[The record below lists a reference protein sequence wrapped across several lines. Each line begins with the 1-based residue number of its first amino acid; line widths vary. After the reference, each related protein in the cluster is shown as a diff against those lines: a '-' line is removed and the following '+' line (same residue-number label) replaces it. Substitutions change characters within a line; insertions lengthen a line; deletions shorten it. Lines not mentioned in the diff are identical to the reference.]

1 MSIFTIVYFLMI
13 CSFVALV
20 VTIISIG
27 VDIRVLSLRKK
38 ERKKA
43 LQVAQQSVTPIGVTL
58 APMIGDDD
66 EMSDAIA
73 KSVNDMMA
81 GDNNAKPNTFT

>member
-1 MSIFTIVYFLMI
+1 MSIFTIIYFLI
-13 CSFVALV
+13 FCSLAAVI

-43 LQVAQQSVTPIGVTL
+43 LQAAQQNVTPIGVTL

-73 KSVNDMMA
+73 KSVNDMMV
-81 GDNNAKPNTFT
+81 GDNNAKSNTFT